1 MTEGFISAIQR
12 FSIHDGPGIRTVIFF
27 KGCPFNC
34 PWCSN
39 PETRSAG
46 HDIMHTITT
55 CIQCGLCLNH
65 CPDHCIEA
73 DGGVVQIDRLS
84 CTGCEKC
91 AEICPT
97 NSISIR
103 GERRSVSDL
112 LEIIKADA
120 MFYRRSGG
128 GVTFSGGEPL
138 LQAQF
143 LSELAAACKNAGIRT
158 AIETTGFCASEN
170 LKSVMPYIDLF
181 LYDLKIMNPEKHKEI
196 TGVSNELIKEN
207 LQLLSEAGKEVIVRV
222 PIIPGFTQDR
232 ENLIAVA
239 EAAKKADVKQIN
251 LLPYHNYGENK
262 YAQLGKKY
270 GMTDIKPLTKE
281 DLAEEKE
288 LFETFGFQVRLGG

>member
-27 KGCPFNC
+27 KGCPLNC

-39 PETRSAG
+39 PETRSVD
-46 HDIMHTITT
+46 HDIMHAMTT

-65 CPDHCIEA
+65 CPNHCIEVD
-73 DGGVVQIDRLS
+73 DGVFHIDRLK
-84 CTGCEKC
+84 CKGCGKC

-120 MFYRRSGG
+120 IFYRRSGG

-138 LQAQF
+138 FQAEF
-143 LSELAAACKNAGIRT
+143 LSWLAAACKNAGIRT
-158 AIETTGFCASEN
+158 AIETTGYCSSEN
-170 LKSVMPYIDLF
+170 LKRVMPHIDLF
-181 LYDLKIMNPEKHKEI
+181 LYDLKIIDPKKHREI
-196 TGVSNELIKEN
+196 TGVCNELIKEN
-207 LQLLSEAGKEVIVRV
+207 LQLISNEGKEIIVRV
-222 PIIPGFTQDR
+222 PVIPGYTRDR

-239 EAAKKADVKQIN
+239 EASKKANVKQIN

-262 YAQLGKKY
+262 YTQLGKKY
-270 GMTDIKPLTKE
+270 EIQNIKPLTKE
-281 DLAEEKE
+281 DLAEEKK
-288 LFETFGFQVRLGG
+288 LFETYGFQVTLGG

>member
-55 CIQCGLCLNH
+55 CIQCGLCSNH
-65 CPDHCIEA
+65 CPSHCIGVI
-73 DGGVVQIDRLS
+73 DGGFHIDRLR
-84 CTGCEKC
+84 CTDCGTC

-103 GERRSVSDL
+103 GERRSASDL

-138 LQAQF
+138 LQAEF
-143 LSELAAACKNAGIRT
+143 LSELAAACKSAGIRT
-158 AIETTGFCASEN
+158 ATETTGCCSPED
-170 LKSVMPYIDLF
+170 LKRVMPYIDLF
-181 LYDLKIMNPEKHKEI
+181 LYDLKIMDLEKHREI

-207 LQLLSEAGKEVIVRV
+207 LQLLSEAGKEIVVRV
-222 PIIPGFTQDR
+222 PVIPGYTQAR
-232 ENLIAVA
+232 ENLIAIA
-239 EAAKKADVKQIN
+239 ETARKANVKQIN

-270 GMTDIKPLTKE
+270 EMENIKPLTKE

-288 LFETFGFQVRLGG
+288 LFETYGFQVKLGG